1 MRGLRGRVAVVTGGG
16 RGIGAAVCRRLA
28 EEGAAVAVLDLDAKP
43 AEQVAGTLPE
53 AGAYAA
59 DVGDPAQVE
68 DVVRRVLAR
77 HGRIDILVPCAGVMR
92 GAPVTEMTDRAWT
105 EVLTSHLTGSFTA
118 VRAVTPAMIAQRH
131 GRIVLISSIAARG
144 IADHVNYGTAKAG
157 IAGMTRSLALELG
170 PRGITVNAVAPGF
183 IATRMT
189 REGAERR
196 GRTWEEHAERAA
208 EGTALRR
215 IGTPEDVAAVVA
227 FLASADAGYVTG
239 QVIHVSGDP

>member
-1 MRGLRGRVAVVTGGG
+1 MRGLEGRVAVVTGGG

-28 EEGAAVAVLDLDAKP
+28 EEGAAVAVLDLDPEP
-43 AEQVAGTLPE
+43 AAQVARTLPG

-59 DVGDPAQVE
+59 DAGDRAEVE

-77 HGRIDILVPCAGVMR
+77 HGRIDVLVPCAGVMR
-92 GAPVTEMTDRAWT
+92 GAPVTEMTDQNWT
-105 EVLTSHLTGSFTA
+105 EVLTSHLTGAFTA
-118 VRAVTPAMIAQRH
+118 VRAVTPAMTAQGY

-144 IADHVNYGTAKAG
+144 IAGHVNYGTAKAG
-157 IAGMTRSLALELG
+157 IAGMARSLALELG
-170 PRGITVNAVAPGF
+170 PRGVTVNAVAPGF

-196 GRTWEEHAERAA
+196 GRTWEEHAAQAA
-208 EGTALRR
+208 AGTTLRR

-227 FLASADAGYVTG
+227 FLAGADAGYVTG